1 MTFPTIAIRL
11 GFSMTTLVT
20 VFLPPPGNGN
30 RGADSVVTI
39 VKLGA
44 INTALMASRSD
55 ESGDVV
61 RSVACPLVEA
71 QPKMMR

>member
-1 MTFPTIAIRL
+1 M
-11 GFSMTTLVT
+11 
-20 VFLPPPGNGN
+20 
-30 RGADSVVTI
+30 TI

-61 RSVACPLVEA
+61 RSVACALVEA